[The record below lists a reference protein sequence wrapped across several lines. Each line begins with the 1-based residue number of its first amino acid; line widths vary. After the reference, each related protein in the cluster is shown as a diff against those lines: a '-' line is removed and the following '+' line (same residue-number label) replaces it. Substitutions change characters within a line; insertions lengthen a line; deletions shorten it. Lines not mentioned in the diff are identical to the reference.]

1 LRHQFRAYLSAC
13 ILLLC
18 VFGVVVPSR
27 VAAAT
32 TYSLDVT
39 PTTATQT
46 QGGTSSFTIHVENVT
61 GNPEVILNSTVGPFV
76 SGSTGFQTQIGP
88 TDETTPYTATLIIT
102 SSATTPPNM
111 YLFIVSAKST
121 SGEVHQLALTV
132 NVTAGSFTITPTPTI
147 RQISRGDSA
156 EFDLTVASTGGFS
169 RIVYLSSEL
178 PTVSGLT
185 ASIAPT
191 QNIPSPS
198 FTAKLRV
205 YSANS
210 TSPGTYVVDVDGA
223 TTSGG
228 TPVYSAGVTVI
239 IGGAA
244 NFTVSIDPATKTG
257 YRGQTVN
264 YTVTVAAAGSFY
276 QPVSLSATTSS
287 GLTATVSPAS
297 NTPPFDATLLVN
309 IASTASVA
317 TYSITVSGTSSGGA
331 VYQAA
336 TSLTVSATD
345 FTVTMGPDQQATMRG
360 GTASFQVN
368 VTTTSFHSTPVDLSV
383 TNLPTGIQAVLSKT
397 HAVANFTAQLL
408 VSVGVS
414 ASPGLQVIVVQG
426 SSAGITSYA
435 TAALFVMLPDFAVN
449 VSPLTASIDQ
459 GGSAMFTV
467 NVTRLDGMYIS
478 QVSLSAA
485 PPTGKGITV
494 TFSPSSGYL
503 NMSSTMM
510 VSTSTTTPTGGY
522 VIPITAAG
530 TDGVSH
536 QTVISIM
543 VGPSTFSV
551 SISSSS
557 SVVSLYQGQQVH
569 LAVLV
574 NKTGIFSGSVTL
586 TASEPS
592 GVLAPA
598 VGPTSG
604 TPPFTATLV
613 VTTDLSTTVGEY
625 VVTVSGSAGGQTQS
639 AGIVLSVKQADFTV
653 SISPAATS
661 IYQTQSGTF
670 TLTVAGN
677 PFFPGTVVFQTPTIS
692 PTSTNMTATV
702 SPVSGLV
709 GSGSFSSTLFVSTG
723 ANTGAGTYSISV
735 QAWTGTGTV
744 VGTWT
749 HSVSVTLS
757 VITKPADYY
766 VRVRTSGMTSEGYT
780 TVYID
785 GSDQDMELNDAMNVT
800 EVGPFDGLSSHT
812 ISVESSVE
820 LDTVKFTCASSSFSV
835 SAATKLTFK
844 YQEWYL
850 TTWKTD
856 GLPTGRTV
864 TISVGGSSYSDSSP
878 ADIEVWVKTDKTL
891 SFSLVAPHT
900 IQDQGKMYTFVKWV
914 NSAGSTVTSPITIT
928 GADTFTAKY
937 TRSMFDVTVHD
948 IQGANITLGSSS
960 LTVSAEGAVIFT
972 VKPGTYTLS
981 TTQSIGGG
989 TVSGT
994 VFKYWIIPTGSNNTD
1009 PANPTTVSVSTD
1021 IDITIYRTEQ
1031 VKLILVSERGAVK
1044 GAGWYDIGTTAQ
1056 FSVDAS
1062 MPIDAG
1068 SRYYC
1073 AGYTGD
1079 VSGAG
1084 NSGSV
1089 VMSGS
1094 KTVTFQWKKQFL
1106 LTLVSQYGTKSG
1118 DGWYDVG
1125 ATAQFSITPGQDPG
1139 VHYMFV
1145 SWTGDFAGASSSGTV
1160 TMDGPKTVTASWKR
1174 QLLTQLSFI
1183 DGDGQPL
1190 AASPSKVVLTGP
1202 AGESTLESL
1211 SGVYLEEG
1219 DWSIVQV
1226 IYDGVDVSS
1235 GGSYT
1240 ASLPSGRWEIP
1251 LRVYSLT
1258 VTVKSLLLH
1267 SSIVDSTVSVPLP
1280 DGTFASAPMNGN
1292 GTAIL
1297 AQLPAGTYQVQATG
1311 GIFPM
1316 PTTVELDHTHD
1327 LSVNV
1332 LGATDVGAIAAL
1344 VAILIVSAVLYV
1356 KWKKKKRLGAAKSSG
1371 EEEGSETSEG
1381 AEEELP
1387 VPPPPPDEEKGSLRD
1402 FFEHSKSGA

>member
-1 LRHQFRAYLSAC
+1 MLRRQVRAYLSAC

-32 TYSLDVT
+32 TYSLSVT
-39 PTTATQT
+39 PATTATQT
-46 QGGTSSFTIHVENVT
+46 QGGTSTFIVHVENVT
-61 GNPEVILNSTVGPFV
+61 GNPEVFLNSTVGPV
-76 SGSTGFQTQIGP
+76 ISPPPSGSLGFQTQIGP
-88 TDETTPYTATLIIT
+88 TDETAPYTATLIIT
-102 SSATTPPNM
+102 SSATTPPNV
-111 YLFIVSAKST
+111 YLFIVSAKSV
-121 SGEVHQLALTV
+121 SEVHQVALTV

-156 EFDLTVASTGGFS
+156 EFDLSVASTGGFS
-169 RIVYLSSEL
+169 QIVYLSSEL

-210 TSPGTYVVDVDGA
+210 TPPGTYVIDVDGA

-228 TPVYSAGVTVI
+228 TPVYSTGVTVI
-239 IGGAA
+239 VGGAA

-257 YRGQTVN
+257 YRGQTVS
-264 YTVTVAAAGSFY
+264 YTVTVAADGSFY

-345 FTVTMGPDQQATMRG
+345 FALTMGPDQQATMRG

-397 HAVANFTAQLL
+397 HALANFTAQLL
-408 VSVGVS
+408 VSVGAS

-426 SSAGITSYA
+426 ASAGITNYA
-435 TAALFVMLPDFAVN
+435 SAALFVMLPDFAVN

-459 GGSAMFTV
+459 GGSATFTV
-467 NVTRLDGMYIS
+467 DVTRLDGMYTS
-478 QVSLSAA
+478 QVGLSAA

-536 QTVISIM
+536 QTVISIA

-557 SVVSLYQGQQVH
+557 SVVSLYQGQEVH
-569 LAVLV
+569 LGVLV
-574 NKTGIFSGSVTL
+574 NKTGIFSGSVAL
-586 TASEPS
+586 TVSEPS
-592 GVLAPA
+592 GVLTPA

-613 VTTDLSTTVGEY
+613 VTTDLATTVGEY

-639 AGIVLSVKQADFTV
+639 AGIVLSVKQADFAL
-653 SISPAATS
+653 SASPASAS
-661 IYQTQSGTF
+661 IYQTQSETF
-670 TLTVAGN
+670 TLTVTGD

-692 PTSTNMTATV
+692 PTATDMTATI
-702 SPVSGLV
+702 SPTSGLV
-709 GSGSFSSTLFVSTG
+709 GSGSFSSTLIVSTG
-723 ANTGAGTYSISV
+723 EDTGAGTYSISV
-735 QAWTGTGTV
+735 QAWTGTGTP
-744 VGTWT
+744 VGVWT
-749 HSVSVTLS
+749 RSVSVALS

-766 VRVRTSGMTSEGYT
+766 VKVRTSGVTSEGYT

-785 GSDQDMELNDAMNVT
+785 GGDQDMELNDAVNVT

-820 LDTVKFTCASSSFSV
+820 LDTVKFTCGSSSFSV

-844 YQEWYL
+844 YQKWYL

-856 GLPTGRTV
+856 GLPTGHTV

-891 SFSLVAPHT
+891 AFSLVAPHT

-914 NSAGSTVTSPITIT
+914 NSAGSAVTSPISVTR
-928 GADTFTAKY
+928 ADTFTAKY
-937 TRSMFDVTVHD
+937 TRSMFDVAVHD
-948 IQGANITLGSSS
+948 IQNANITLG
-960 LTVSAEGAVIFT
+960 
-972 VKPGTYTLS
+972 
-981 TTQSIGGG
+981 
-989 TVSGT
+989 
-994 VFKYWIIPTGSNNTD
+994 
-1009 PANPTTVSVSTD
+1009 
-1021 IDITIYRTEQ
+1021 
-1031 VKLILVSERGAVK
+1031 
-1044 GAGWYDIGTTAQ
+1044 
-1056 FSVDAS
+1056 
-1062 MPIDAG
+1062 
-1068 SRYYC
+1068 
-1073 AGYTGD
+1073 
-1079 VSGAG
+1079 
-1084 NSGSV
+1084 
-1089 VMSGS
+1089 
-1094 KTVTFQWKKQFL
+1094 
-1106 LTLVSQYGTKSG
+1106 
-1118 DGWYDVG
+1118 
-1125 ATAQFSITPGQDPG
+1125 
-1139 VHYMFV
+1139 
-1145 SWTGDFAGASSSGTV
+1145 
-1160 TMDGPKTVTASWKR
+1160 
-1174 QLLTQLSFI
+1174 
-1183 DGDGQPL
+1183 
-1190 AASPSKVVLTGP
+1190 
-1202 AGESTLESL
+1202 
-1211 SGVYLEEG
+1211 
-1219 DWSIVQV
+1219 
-1226 IYDGVDVSS
+1226 
-1235 GGSYT
+1235 
-1240 ASLPSGRWEIP
+1240 
-1251 LRVYSLT
+1251 
-1258 VTVKSLLLH
+1258 
-1267 SSIVDSTVSVPLP
+1267 
-1280 DGTFASAPMNGN
+1280 
-1292 GTAIL
+1292 
-1297 AQLPAGTYQVQATG
+1297 
-1311 GIFPM
+1311 
-1316 PTTVELDHTHD
+1316 
-1327 LSVNV
+1327 
-1332 LGATDVGAIAAL
+1332 
-1344 VAILIVSAVLYV
+1344 
-1356 KWKKKKRLGAAKSSG
+1356 
-1371 EEEGSETSEG
+1371 
-1381 AEEELP
+1381 
-1387 VPPPPPDEEKGSLRD
+1387 
-1402 FFEHSKSGA
+1402 